1 MNDSARSERPTTLQ
15 RLVWGMAKISM
26 NRAIHGAVRRDLQRF
41 LGALETFPSGSVDR
55 AGQLA
60 RAWANLEDQLTDH
73 HESEHEIVWPALEA
87 IGASTELIETMDA
100 EHDAVA
106 AALADSR
113 AALAK
118 LKASASA
125 ADAHAAR
132 AAMERLQEVTR
143 AHFEH
148 EETEMEPI
156 SSAHRDAPEVHE
168 IARKFGKRLTPAKGG
183 RFIAWV
189 LDGAS
194 TEERAAVTRE
204 IPGPV
209 VTIIGGIFGVPY
221 RRKIA
226 PIWKA

>member
-1 MNDSARSERPTTLQ
+1 
-15 RLVWGMAKISM
+15 VAKISI

-41 LGALETFPSGSVDR
+41 LGALDSFPDGDQNR

-60 RAWANLEDQLTDH
+60 RAWANFHDQLTDH
-73 HESEHEIVWPALEA
+73 HQSEHEIVWPALEA
-87 IGASTELIETMDA
+87 IGASTELIATMDA
-100 EHDAVA
+100 EHDIVA
-106 AALADSR
+106 DALATAHTAMAR
-113 AALAK
+113 
-118 LKASASA
+118 LKSSASSTDAKA
-125 ADAHAAR
+125 AKV
-132 AAMERLQEVTR
+132 AMTRLQQVTVS
-143 AHFEH
+143 HFEH

-168 IARKFGKRLTPAKGG
+168 IAKKFGKRLTPAKGG

-194 TEERAAVTRE
+194 ADEKSAVTRD

-209 VTIIGGIFGVPY
+209 VKIIGGIFGMPY

-226 PIWKA
+226 SVWRA

>member
-1 MNDSARSERPTTLQ
+1 MP
-15 RLVWGMAKISM
+15 KISM

-41 LGALETFPSGSVDR
+41 LGALETFPEGNHNR

-60 RAWANLEDQLTDH
+60 RAWANFHDQLTDH

-87 IGASTELIETMDA
+87 IGTSTELIATMDS

-106 AALADSR
+106 NALEAAHTAMAR
-113 AALAK
+113 
-118 LKASASA
+118 LKSSASVTDAEA
-125 ADAHAAR
+125 AKV
-132 AAMERLQEVTR
+132 AMTRLEQVTVS
-143 AHFEH
+143 HFDH

-156 SSAHRDAPEVHE
+156 SSAHRDAPEIHE
-168 IARKFGKRLTPAKGG
+168 IAKKFGKRLTPAKGG

-194 TEERAAVTRE
+194 ADEKASVTRE

-209 VTIIGGIFGVPY
+209 VKIIGGIFGMPY

-226 PIWKA
+226 PVWNA

>member
-1 MNDSARSERPTTLQ
+1 M
-15 RLVWGMAKISM
+15 
-26 NRAIHGAVRRDLQRF
+26 
-41 LGALETFPSGSVDR
+41 
-55 AGQLA
+55 A
-60 RAWANLEDQLTDH
+60 RAWANFEDQLTDH

-87 IGASTELIETMDA
+87 VGASTELIETMDA

-113 AALAK
+113 AGLAR

-125 ADAHAAR
+125 ADAQAAR
-132 AAMERLQEVTR
+132 AAMERLLEVTR
-143 AHFEH
+143 AHFDH

-194 TEERAAVTRE
+194 TEERAAVIRE

-209 VTIIGGIFGVPY
+209 VTIIGGIFGMPY